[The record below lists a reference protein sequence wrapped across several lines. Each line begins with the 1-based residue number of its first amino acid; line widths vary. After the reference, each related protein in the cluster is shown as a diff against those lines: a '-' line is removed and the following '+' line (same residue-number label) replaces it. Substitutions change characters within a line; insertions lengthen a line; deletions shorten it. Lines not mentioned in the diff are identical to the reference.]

1 MINQTQTH
9 MIQVQNIDVQVIR
22 KGIKNLH
29 LGVYP
34 PNGHVRVAVPEHMND
49 DNVRLAIISKLA
61 WIKKQQKEF
70 QNQPRQSV
78 RAYVSG
84 ECHYFFGKAYR
95 LELIERMGSPE
106 IEVCKAGHLKMYIKP
121 EMQVEQKE
129 KVLNEWYRSELKKVV
144 PELLE
149 KWAAR
154 VGKEASWNI
163 RKMKTKWGSCNTDK
177 NRILLNLELAKKPM
191 ECLEYILVHEL
202 VHLHERNHNERFKS
216 LLETYLPNW
225 KTSRKIL
232 NTAPLAFDKWE
243 Y

>member
-1 MINQTQTH
+1 MIKQSENR
-9 MIQVQNIDVQVIR
+9 MIQVQNIDVQIVR
-22 KGIKNLH
+22 KNIKNLH

-34 PNGHVRVAVPEHMND
+34 PDGYVRVAVPEHLND
-49 DNVRLAIISKLA
+49 ENVRLAIVSKLA

-95 LELIERMGSPE
+95 LEVIERMGSPAV
-106 IEVCKAGHLKMYIKP
+106 EVCKSGQLKMFIKP
-121 EMQVEQKE
+121 ELRIEQKE
-129 KVLNEWYRSELKKVV
+129 KILNEWYRSELKKVV

-149 KWAAR
+149 KWSKR

-163 RKMKTKWGSCNTDK
+163 RKMKTKWGSCNPDK
-177 NRILLNLELAKKPM
+177 ASILLNLELAKKPM
-191 ECLEYILVHEL
+191 ECLQYILVHEL
-202 VHLHERNHNERFKS
+202 VHLHERHHNERFKK
-216 LLETYLPNW
+216 LLGKYLPNW
-225 KTSRKIL
+225 RTSQKVL
-232 NTAPLAFDKWE
+232 NTSPLAFDKWE